1 MATGKR
7 SDPFR
12 GFKFRVSIDGI
23 QRAGFR
29 EVSGLDAATDPIDYR
44 EGDDK
49 TLTIH
54 KLPGLKKFSNLTLKR
69 GITDDHD
76 LWKWRKQVMD
86 GKIKDCRKNGSI
98 ILMDDE
104 GNDVAQGEI
113 GALVIKGDS
122 ICAGYWNRHEKTKAT
137 FEGHWFRTGDKYY
150 QDEDGYFWYAG
161 RADDLFKVNGR
172 WLSPAEV
179 ESALIAHPAVQEAA
193 VISREDDAGLP
204 KPMAYVV
211 VNSDTVSRTELAVEL
226 QDWVAQRIGAYKRP
240 RWVEFLPEIPK
251 TATGKLQRFKLREG
265 PA

>member
-104 GNDVAQGEI
+104 GNDVAQWDFVEAWPTKWTGPSFNATANEVAI
-113 GALVIKGDS
+113 DTIELV
-122 ICAGYWNRHEKTKAT
+122 HEGLDRTK
-137 FEGHWFRTGDKYY
+137 
-150 QDEDGYFWYAG
+150 
-161 RADDLFKVNGR
+161 
-172 WLSPAEV
+172 
-179 ESALIAHPAVQEAA
+179 
-193 VISREDDAGLP
+193 
-204 KPMAYVV
+204 
-211 VNSDTVSRTELAVEL
+211 
-226 QDWVAQRIGAYKRP
+226 
-240 RWVEFLPEIPK
+240 
-251 TATGKLQRFKLREG
+251 
-265 PA
+265 